1 MEIISNSIS
10 DLPEVAKK
18 ISDFAGNKNIW
29 LFFGDMGAGKT
40 TLIKS
45 ICQQRGVLDTV
56 SSPTFSLVNE
66 YVNLASDTIYHFDFY
81 RIKNQEEAMD
91 IGVDEYFFSDN
102 LCLVEWPEKIPSL
115 IPDNYLEVNI
125 EVEKSDKRII
135 MLKHHG

>member
-1 MEIISNSIS
+1 LEIISNSIS